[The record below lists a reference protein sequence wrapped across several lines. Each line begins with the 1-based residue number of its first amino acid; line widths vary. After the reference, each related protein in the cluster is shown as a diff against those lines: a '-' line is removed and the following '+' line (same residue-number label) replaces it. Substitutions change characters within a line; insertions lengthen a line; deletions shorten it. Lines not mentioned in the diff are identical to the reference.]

1 MSSAKTPKGETTK
14 QPAASAHPKH
24 KVHAFWPP
32 WLGGPLALGLGD
44 LGHWLWGTTL
54 PAAAVVP
61 LVLVLSVAGLS
72 ALTYRYALSRN
83 AVQRWHAVL
92 SVLVLGLSLSAV
104 QIWGT
109 GFPPNVLGQAVLYL
123 GAVLALSWNIR
134 RYDVVRGEGQDKHGQ
149 SAEEDW
155 HGLKKPRSLKV
166 TSSDGKQTQAKV
178 TLSAGQTAKD
188 VEAALGAMGSDLGTI
203 TSGVRV
209 QKGEKE
215 GEVEITALWENPL
228 TDSVGWEGPDHV
240 GGSIADPISLG
251 VNEQGENVLLRIGGD
266 YDKGVQPGA
275 VKIIGM
281 PGAGKGICAVII
293 QTNLRGRRDVF
304 PVISD
309 HAKGEQM
316 LGMLRPGMPNGKAWI
331 NALEAGE
338 TGPEKALARAKAQA
352 QAVLKAIAARNK
364 ALGDGGFSSW
374 RPEAFTKGFEW
385 RGQHIHMPAIVLH
398 VEEFSKVGSVSPD
411 LFTTIGEQGRSAG
424 VFLLVSAQRA
434 SHDRFPTSLRSLIP
448 NGICYGAHDDVDVSF
463 ALPDGAV
470 DGGASPA
477 EWQTRFPGR
486 AMASL
491 NGAEPGMERIPFK
504 THYAASVDEF
514 EAYVKQVMAYLLPM
528 APDLDP
534 CTAEAFGQPYLD
546 YLNGSEPAASPAT
559 TEPVPN
565 EPSVATP
572 AAAQPQSSIDEEEE
586 GDDVDEDD
594 PNEAHYVKRPAPEDC
609 DGRGIDP
616 HQPLPEWEGPDVVL
630 DIPPTPGRQ
639 RRDLNP
645 QEKRELFRQIIQRLA
660 DEGETEVRTGRL
672 VKIWDEE
679 LGYPR
684 SKQEATVGRLI
695 ADAAAEDLV
704 DGKPNDLL
712 GVLDRGPRGLYYIK
726 LPRRVAAMNGHHA

>member
-1 MSSAKTPKGETTK
+1 MSRRKGEGKHSETKTP
-14 QPAASAHPKH
+14 AAHNHPKH
-24 KVHAFWPP
+24 KMHAIWPP
-32 WLGGPLALGLGD
+32 WLAGPLALGLGD
-44 LGHWLWGTTL
+44 LGHWLWGRTL
-54 PAAAVVP
+54 PSAAVVP
-61 LVLVLSVAGLS
+61 LVLVLSVVGLS
-72 ALTYRYALSRN
+72 ALTHTYAEPRT

-92 SVLVLGLSLSAV
+92 SVLVLGLSVSAV

-109 GFPPNVLGQAVLYL
+109 GFPPNALGQAVLFL
-123 GAVLALSWNIR
+123 SAVLALSWNIR
-134 RYDVVRGEGQDKHGQ
+134 RFEVIRGDGQDRHGQ
-149 SAEEDW
+149 DSAEEDW
-155 HGLKKPRSLKV
+155 HGLKKPRLLKV
-166 TSSDGKQTQAKV
+166 TSSDGKKTHAKV
-178 TLSAGQTAKD
+178 KLSAGQTAKD

-203 TSGVRV
+203 TSGIRV

-240 GGSIADPISLG
+240 GGSISDPISLG
-251 VNEQGENVLLRIGGD
+251 INERGESVLLRIGGD
-266 YDKGVQPGA
+266 YDNGIQPGA

-281 PGAGKGICAVII
+281 PGSGKGICAVVI
-293 QTNLRGRRDVF
+293 QANLRARRDVF

-316 LGMLRPGMPNGKAWI
+316 LGMLRPGMPKGKAWI

-352 QAVLKAIAARNK
+352 NAILKSIAARNK

-385 RGQHIHMPAIVLH
+385 RGQHIHMPAIVFH
-398 VEEFSKVGSVSPD
+398 VEEFSKVGSASPD

-463 ALPDGAV
+463 ALPDGAT

-514 EAYVKQVMAYLLPM
+514 ESYIKEVMAYLLPL

-534 CTAEAFGQPYLD
+534 CTTEAFGQAYQD
-546 YLNGSEPAASPAT
+546 YLNGTETTTTDAKPPHQPETSE
-559 TEPVPN
+559 
-565 EPSVATP
+565 
-572 AAAQPQSSIDEEEE
+572 
-586 GDDVDEDD
+586 DDDEDD
-594 PNEAHYVKRPAPEDC
+594 DGPLDPEEEDMDDEDEELYVKRPLPEGLDTT
-609 DGRGIDP
+609 GIDP
-616 HQPLPEWEGPDVVL
+616 TKPLPEWKGAEVDL
-630 DIPPTPGRQ
+630 SPPATTGRQ
-639 RRDLNP
+639 MRDLNP
-645 QEKRELFRQIIQRLA
+645 EQKRELFREILQRLA
-660 DEGETEVRTGRL
+660 DDGVREVRTGKL
-672 VKIWDEE
+672 VAIWTEE
-679 LGYPR
+679 LGNPQAR
-684 SKQEATVGRLI
+684 QGPTVGRFI
-695 ADAAAEDLV
+695 ADAAAEDLE

-712 GVLDRGPRGLYYIK
+712 GLLEHAESGPRGTYRITLR
-726 LPRRVAAMNGHHA
+726 PRVSAMNGHHA